1 MNREESEYLKPGAF
15 EAYCRAQVE
24 RLRLQLST
32 SEQYR
37 DQLRRVNLTLHRIFL
52 NRLRRTRELDAY
64 LLQVLHVIGSN
75 LRLIREYEAGI
86 IKYHRRLLIL
96 TVTPD

>member
-1 MNREESEYLKPGAF
+1 MNREEFEYLHPGAF
-15 EAYCRAQVE
+15 EAYCRSQVE

-52 NRLRRTRELDAY
+52 NRLRTTRELDAY
-64 LLQVLHVIGSN
+64 LLQVLHVIGNN
-75 LRLIREYEAGI
+75 LRLISEYEAGI
-86 IKYHRRLLIL
+86 IKYNRRLLVL